1 MPCLHASNNQ
11 DKVRASTHPTNYER
25 RATQLYLP
33 PRNLLP
39 PKTGR
44 INPAVKKKPPH
55 GQENVTNI
63 ANQNNQ
69 IQTSSNQSSFSF
81 ERYWAKAGTTN
92 RSPNNYQPERLKPD
106 PEDLELEDRELER
119 DREPPKEIP
128 PDRREDLEL
137 PILVQLL
144 DAR

>member
-1 MPCLHASNNQ
+1 MLARIKQPGQGACKHTPYKLRTTRNTTLSAA
-11 DKVRASTHPTNYER
+11 KEPV
-25 RATQLYLP
+25 AT
-33 PRNLLP
+33 
-39 PKTGR
+39 KTGR